1 VSAPVPVFTIV
12 VAMIARMLTVSDSEP
27 VSIVGCGFLV
37 FSLPP
42 ATQRTFLIWT
52 IAGLVIYLLY
62 GYRKSPLA
70 KRG

>member
-1 VSAPVPVFTIV
+1 
-12 VAMIARMLTVSDSEP
+12 
-27 VSIVGCGFLV
+27 
-37 FSLPP
+37 
-42 ATQRTFLIWT
+42 LIWT